1 MEKNKFATMEYIK
14 QSFDKY
20 KYILLICLLG
30 ILLTLIPSK
39 SSAKKTDSDSA
50 VMSEYISSAQEI
62 ETSLEELLS
71 NIDGVGR
78 VDIMITMKRGYEPSY
93 IYNSSTNEANSS
105 LSEKSELVIARG
117 NSGDTPVISS
127 VSSPEYM
134 GAVVLCDGAGSATV
148 QLEITEAIKSLT
160 GITSDNIKIS
170 QMKK

>member
-30 ILLTLIPSK
+30 ILLTLIPGK
-39 SSAKKTDSDSA
+39 STAKKTDSTT
-50 VMSEYISSAQEI
+50 MSEYISSAQEM
-62 ETSLEELLS
+62 ETGLEELLS

-78 VDIMITMKRGYEPSY
+78 VDIMITMRRGYEPSY
-93 IYNSSTNEANSS
+93 IYNSSTSEANSS
-105 LSEKSELVIARG
+105 LTEKNELVIARG
-117 NSGDTPVISS
+117 NAGDTPVISS